1 MVSLSSRPV
10 VLTLRIHRKC
20 FRNLLEFKEVSY
32 EFTVLNELS
41 DTMLVKNCF
50 VFLGNCIFQLSVN
63 QMILRA
69 IGIKQTRVNL
79 AKIKKCQGRVVML
92 ECLFFQIVREI
103 IWFLSIQNEFN
114 FNFSALSFKLFCA
127 QLQLYNLFG
136 INLRSL
142 SHWAGCSFHKYII
155 NVIYKYTK

>member
-1 MVSLSSRPV
+1 M
-10 VLTLRIHRKC
+10 LTLRIHRKC

-63 QMILRA
+63 RMILRA
-69 IGIKQTRVNL
+69 TGIKQTRVNL

-92 ECLFFQIVREI
+92 EC
-103 IWFLSIQNEFN
+103 
-114 FNFSALSFKLFCA
+114 
-127 QLQLYNLFG
+127 
-136 INLRSL
+136 
-142 SHWAGCSFHKYII
+142 
-155 NVIYKYTK
+155 